1 MFSHLLFQGTQ
12 SNATKCVL
20 HGYYMPFLCVP
31 KLAIKIGFSKNEEQE
46 RAYQKPYIKRSLR
59 PTLDM
64 PDNLHPGHS
73 FRRSTEDP
81 PKPAISHTSRDSL
94 VVTHPTTNLPA
105 CGLSTAERTGS
116 PVFHTLWSLLM
127 AFMPASVRFFPQ

>member
-12 SNATKCVL
+12 SNATK
-20 HGYYMPFLCVP
+20 VP

-81 PKPAISHTSRDSL
+81 PKPAISHTS
-94 VVTHPTTNLPA
+94 
-105 CGLSTAERTGS
+105 
-116 PVFHTLWSLLM
+116 
-127 AFMPASVRFFPQ
+127 